1 MNYWV
6 ILYRIAWIV
15 VIVAVV
21 VGLVCIF
28 LPRANSFQELQRR
41 KRALQES
48 NARAETRVQQLDENE
63 HRFRTD
69 PEFVER
75 IAREQG
81 MAKPGETIYRFQGT
95 NVQVQAYRP

>member
-6 ILYRIAWIV
+6 ILYRVAW
-15 VIVAVV
+15 VAVGV
-21 VGLVCIF
+21 AVIVGLVCIF
-28 LPRANSFQELQRR
+28 VPQANTDRELQKR
-41 KRALQES
+41 KLALEEAT
-48 NARAETRVQQLDENE
+48 ARLETRAQQLEENE

-75 IAREQG
+75 VAREQG